1 MKVSIFLLASL
12 AIVAAG
18 CNDKSGSSGQSTNT
32 SAVSEVVNAPA
43 DYVGGLA
50 KAKQNAAKTADV
62 SSITQAIRMFQVD
75 KGRYPKDLNELVQEN
90 YLKQIPAA
98 PYGTKLDYD
107 PSTGEVKVVSQ

>member
-1 MKVSIFLLASL
+1 MKAVILLASL
-12 AIVAAG
+12 TVLAAG
-18 CNDKSGSSGQSTNT
+18 CNDKSGSSTQSTNT

-50 KAKQNAAKTADV
+50 KSKQNAAKTADIA
-62 SSITQAIRMFQVD
+62 SISQAIRMFQVD
-75 KGRYPKDLNELVQEN
+75 KGRFPKDLNELVQEN

-107 PSTGEVKVVSQ
+107 PNTGEVKVVSQ